1 MRCILFYGFSLAF
14 IGLEQENTVNRA
26 EKTQAIA
33 DLKQRF
39 EAAELVIVT
48 QNKGLTDKQSK
59 ELRSGLRAE
68 GGSYKVAK
76 NTLVKL
82 ALQGTKF
89 EGLADS
95 FSGPTGIATSA
106 DPMVAARV
114 TYNFAK
120 ANDKLVIIGGAT
132 EKEILDVAKINYLAT
147 LPSMDQLRGKLVGLL
162 QAPGAQL
169 ARLANA
175 YATKDAAAA
184 E

>member
-1 MRCILFYGFSLAF
+1 M
-14 IGLEQENTVNRA
+14 NRT
-26 EKTQAIA
+26 EKTQEIA
-33 DLKQRF
+33 ELKQRF
-39 EAAELVIVT
+39 ESAELVIVT

-89 EGLADS
+89 EGLADK
-95 FSGPTGIATSA
+95 FSGPTGIATSN

-120 ANDKLVIIGGAT
+120 TNDKLVILGGAT
-132 EKEILDVAKINYLAT
+132 DKEVLDVAKINYLAT

-175 YATKDAAAA
+175 YATKDQASAS